1 MEDLDIAVVNGKA
14 PEIGIIKKVK
24 IQLYKIIS

>member
-1 MEDLDIAVVNGKA
+1 MDGLAVAVVNGKA
-14 PEIGIIKKVK
+14 PEIGIIKKGK